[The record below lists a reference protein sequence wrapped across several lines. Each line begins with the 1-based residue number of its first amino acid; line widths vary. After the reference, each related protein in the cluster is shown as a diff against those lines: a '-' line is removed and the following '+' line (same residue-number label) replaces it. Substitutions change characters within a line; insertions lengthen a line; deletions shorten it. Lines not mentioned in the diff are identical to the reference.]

1 MSAKKLYLRS
11 FGCQMNDYDSNRIVD
26 LLGEAMQLEKT
37 DDLNEADVVVL
48 NTCSIREKA
57 QEKVFSDLGRI
68 REAKRDRPDMMI
80 AVGGCVAWT
89 ADDASFAGN
98 ARRACSNRQA
108 AG

>member
-80 AVGGCVAWT
+80 AVG
-89 ADDASFAGN
+89 DPI
-98 ARRACSNRQA
+98 
-108 AG
+108 